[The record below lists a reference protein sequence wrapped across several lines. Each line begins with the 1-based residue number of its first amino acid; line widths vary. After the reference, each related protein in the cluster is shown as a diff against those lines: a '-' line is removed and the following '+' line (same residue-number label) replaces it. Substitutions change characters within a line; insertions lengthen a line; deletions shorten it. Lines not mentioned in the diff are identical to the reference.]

1 MRTNNI
7 KVKLTIPISY
17 DKPDL
22 NGVCYTKEAI
32 ENAIKNYDSK
42 LPILYQAN
50 ERDSIHLIGVTDN
63 TIYFIEWDDENQV
76 CRFTIDGV
84 IFYGGADI
92 MVNKIQDGK
101 ITDFEFRGFG
111 LSE

>member
-7 KVKLTIPISY
+7 KVKLTIPIPY
-17 DKPDL
+17 GKPDL

-50 ERDSIHLIGVTDN
+50 EGDSIHLFGATDN
-63 TIYFIEWDDENQV
+63 TVCSTEWDDENQV
-76 CRFTIDGV
+76 CHFTINGH
-84 IFYGGADI
+84 IFYGGAEI
-92 MVNKIQDGK
+92 VVNEIQDGEV
-101 ITDFEFRGFG
+101 TSFEFRGFG